1 MKMKVKKVKV
11 LVTQSCL
18 TLCNPM
24 DSSQPGS
31 SVHGILQARILEWD
45 AISNSGHLPNPAIK
59 PGSPVLQADSLPSG
73 PPGKLKDKDETFT
86 ISISHFPIPVVLT
99 TQSLDSSLGISWNE
113 SEMHIPGA
121 PPQTQCIRNSGCEA
135 Q

>member
-1 MKMKVKKVKV
+1 M
-11 LVTQSCL
+11 S
-18 TLCNPM
+18 
-24 DSSQPGS
+24 DSAALWT
-31 SVHGILQARILEWD
+31 VAHQAPLSIGFSRQEYW
-45 AISNSGHLPNPAIK
+45 NGMPFPTPGHLPNPAIK